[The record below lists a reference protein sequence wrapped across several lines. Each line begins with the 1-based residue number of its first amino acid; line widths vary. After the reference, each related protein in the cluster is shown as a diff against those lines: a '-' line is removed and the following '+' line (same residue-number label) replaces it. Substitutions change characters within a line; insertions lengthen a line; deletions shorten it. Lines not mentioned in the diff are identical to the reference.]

1 MKSMV
6 LTGIRSMELTERPMP
21 EISGGNDV
29 LVKIGVVGVCGSD
42 VHYYNSGR
50 IGSQVVEFPFQL
62 GHECAG
68 VVEAV
73 GADVKKLKP
82 GDRIAVEPAVSCWDC
97 DQCRAGRH
105 HTCRSLS
112 FLGCPGQSE
121 GCLAEYIVMPEE
133 CCFPIPDTMTL
144 EEAAISEPLAIGV
157 YAVKKSIPMKDA
169 RIGILGCG
177 PIGLSVL
184 GVALA
189 AGAGK
194 IYVSDRLDTRLEVAK
209 SAGASWTGNPDKTD
223 IAAAII
229 RAEPLCLDVVF
240 ECCGQ
245 QEALLQAV
253 DILKPGGKLLLVGI
267 PPTLK
272 NWEVPVDVTRRK
284 EICIQN
290 IRRQVDCV
298 EEALELISDG
308 RVPVGHFVTH
318 WFPLERAGEAFE
330 IVDSY
335 SDGVIKAMIEM

>member
-1 MKSMV
+1 MV
-6 LTGIRSMELTERPMP
+6 LTGIRRMELVERPRP
-21 EISGGNDV
+21 VISGGKDV
-29 LVKIGVVGVCGSD
+29 LVKIAVVGVCGSD

-50 IGSQVVEFPFQL
+50 IGSQVVDFPFQL

-73 GADVKKLKP
+73 GAEVKKVRP

-105 HTCRSLS
+105 HTCRSLK
-112 FLGCPGQSE
+112 FLGCPGQGE

-144 EEAAISEPLAIGV
+144 EQAAISEPLAIGV
-157 YAVKKSIPMKDA
+157 YAVKKSVPMKGA
-169 RIGILGCG
+169 KIGILGCG

-184 GVALA
+184 GVAR
-189 AGAGK
+189 AGGAEK
-194 IYVSDRLDTRLEVAK
+194 IFVTDKLETRLDVAK
-209 SAGASWTGNPDKTD
+209 SAGACWTGNPDKTD
-223 IAAAII
+223 IVADIAS
-229 RAEPLCLDVVF
+229 AEPLCLDAVF

-245 QEALLQAV
+245 QDAMFQAV

-298 EEALELISDG
+298 EEALRLISGG

-318 WFPLERAGEAFE
+318 RFALECTGKAFE
-330 IVDSY
+330 LVDSY
-335 SDGVIKAMIEM
+335 ADGVVKAMIKM